1 MKARISAR
9 NGLTKKELNLVEEYA
24 REVCTKRMYG
34 MMRRIF
40 KSFAYSLNR
49 NYGFGKYRTMVVL
62 DEAKKIMDEYPKNEI
77 FWEQLDRVC
86 IDEIGINFVRETTNK
101 NGRIVFNDESRVF
114 EDEKDLNTN

>member
-62 DEAKKIMDEYPKNEI
+62 DEAKEIMDEYPKNEI
-77 FWEQLDRVC
+77 FWDQLDRVC
-86 IDEIGINFVRETTNK
+86 IDEIGIRFVREKINK
-101 NGRIVFNDESRVF
+101 DGNIIFDDDETRVF
-114 EDEKDLNTN
+114 EDEEQN